1 MGFRGLGSRGSGAY
15 RGFGFGDF
23 RGLGYLYYLG
33 WITGS
38 GNTATCRER
47 QCLHKA
53 KAPSVLVAF
62 HRIIPLLVLVE
73 ELDDAIIIDVLRNQK
88 RAVKKY
94 QKSCFGK
101 DPEALNPNTKS

>member
-23 RGLGYLYYLG
+23 RGLGYLHYLG
-33 WITGS
+33 WIRGS

-94 QKSCFGK
+94 KSLASQRTPK
-101 DPEALNPNTKS
+101 P